1 MLGYGYRHLQTQPKA
16 HLTVHGGYEESELPR
31 LLEWLDADLAWFPAQ
46 WPETYS
52 YTLSAALQAGLP
64 VMGPDL
70 GAFRERLDGRDW
82 SWVAP
87 WDLTPAQWLNLFVEL
102 RANHFATGLPPQ
114 PPQLKVDKATE
125 WKGNQQREGVT
136 GATAAPWNYL
146 TDYLI
151 KQPAP
156 NASATTAADMSIAL
170 AFIQAHLPQATT
182 AQQARSRAV
191 NVLARLRSLPV
202 LRGVARRIPKHLQ
215 TRVKNWLMA

>member
-1 MLGYGYRHLQTQPKA
+1 M
-16 HLTVHGGYEESELPR
+16 
-31 LLEWLDADLAWFPAQ
+31 
-46 WPETYS
+46 
-52 YTLSAALQAGLP
+52 
-64 VMGPDL
+64 
-70 GAFRERLDGRDW
+70 
-82 SWVAP
+82 AP

-156 NASATTAADMSIAL
+156 NASATTAAGMSIAL